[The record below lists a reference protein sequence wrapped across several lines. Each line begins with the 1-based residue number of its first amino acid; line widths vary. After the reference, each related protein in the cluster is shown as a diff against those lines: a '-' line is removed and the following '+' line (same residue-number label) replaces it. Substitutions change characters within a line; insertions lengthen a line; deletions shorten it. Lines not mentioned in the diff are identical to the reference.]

1 MSDHLKAVIL
11 VVLSGLVWSFGTLV
25 VKHMIDPQIYQLP
38 YLVVRGVTVAV
49 IISLYLTI
57 QEGKSFFLNVI
68 KVDKISILGGVLL
81 TTAFVGFIYSISHT
95 TAAVTLFMLALMP
108 FLASLIAFV
117 FIKEKISLQNFISMI
132 VALGGTLVMIYS
144 SVFNGSVFGLV
155 MGFISS
161 LGFAAFS
168 VTLRSKSDL
177 KKFYILVFGG
187 IFCSLISLVI
197 MIFNHQEFYIPLK
210 NIYISITHGSLVATG
225 LILFSLGSK
234 ELLSGELTMLSLL
247 EVVGGIFWAW
257 LPILGINETPSVKTI
272 IGGAIICIAILMNSY
287 RFDKKRLQKMV
298 R

>member
-38 YLVVRGVTVAV
+38 YLVVRGITVAV

-187 IFCSLISLVI
+187 IFCSLISLAI

-210 NIYISITHGSLVATG
+210 NIYLSITHGSLVATG

>member
-38 YLVVRGVTVAV
+38 YLVVRGITVAV
-49 IISLYLTI
+49 VISLYLTI

-68 KVDKISILGGVLL
+68 KVDKISILGGILL

-187 IFCSLISLVI
+187 IFCSLISLAI
-197 MIFNHQEFYIPLK
+197 MIFNHQVFYIPLK
-210 NIYISITHGSLVATG
+210 NIYLSITHGSLVATG

-287 RFDKKRLQKMV
+287 RSDKKRLQKMV

>member
-38 YLVVRGVTVAV
+38 YLVVRGVTVAI

-144 SVFNGSVFGLV
+144 SVFNGSVF
-155 MGFISS
+155 
-161 LGFAAFS
+161 
-168 VTLRSKSDL
+168 
-177 KKFYILVFGG
+177 
-187 IFCSLISLVI
+187 
-197 MIFNHQEFYIPLK
+197 
-210 NIYISITHGSLVATG
+210 
-225 LILFSLGSK
+225 
-234 ELLSGELTMLSLL
+234 
-247 EVVGGIFWAW
+247 
-257 LPILGINETPSVKTI
+257 
-272 IGGAIICIAILMNSY
+272 
-287 RFDKKRLQKMV
+287 
-298 R
+298 